1 MKHEI
6 IADVKRDHILNLLN
20 SGRRIDGRGFDE
32 YREVSVEV
40 GINQRAEGSAL
51 VKLGRT
57 QVMVGVKLAVGEPF
71 PDMPDSGVLTTNAEL
86 IPLASPSFERG
97 PPDEDTVELA
107 RVVDRAIRESQCID
121 LEKLCISEGEL
132 VWIVFIDL
140 HPLDY
145 DGNLFDA
152 CTLGAIA
159 ALKNAVFPKLE
170 DGRVDYKTK
179 TEEKL
184 PIVDT
189 PVEVTFAK
197 IGDHILVDPCLEEE
211 EVLDARL
218 TIGYNEK
225 GEIVAMQKG
234 GSGTFT
240 QEEILDIVRRGREKA
255 EFLRKHLPGD
265 SDGKD

>member
-6 IADVKRDHILNLLN
+6 IADVKRDHIVNLLN
-20 SGRRIDGRGFDE
+20 SGKRVDGRAFDE
-32 YREVSVEV
+32 YRELSVEV
-40 GINQRAEGSAL
+40 GVSERAEGSAL
-51 VKLGRT
+51 VKLGKT
-57 QVMVGVKLAVGEPF
+57 QVMVGVKLTVGEPF
-71 PDMPDSGVLTTNAEL
+71 SDMPDSGVLTTNAEL
-86 IPLASPSFERG
+86 VPLASPSFERG

-121 LEKLCISEGEL
+121 LEKLCIKEGEL

-140 HPLDY
+140 HPIDY

-170 DGRVDYKTK
+170 ENGRIDYKTK

-184 PIVDT
+184 PIRDT

-197 IGDHILVDPCLEEE
+197 IGGHIVLDPCLEEE

-218 TIGYNEK
+218 TVGCNER
-225 GEIVAMQKG
+225 GEIVAMQKGG

-240 QEEILDIVRRGREKA
+240 QEEILDIVKRGIEKA
-255 EFLRKHLPGD
+255 EFLRKHLPG
-265 SDGKD
+265 

>member
-1 MKHEI
+1 MNQDI
-6 IADVKRDHILNLLN
+6 IADIRKDHVERLLDE
-20 SGRRIDGRGFDE
+20 GRRVDGRGFDE
-32 YREVSVEV
+32 YRKVSVEV
-40 GINQRAEGSAL
+40 GVNERAEGSAL
-51 VKLGRT
+51 VTLGRT
-57 QVMVGVKLAVGEPF
+57 RVMVGVKLAVGMPF

-86 IPLASPSFERG
+86 IPLASPTFERG

-107 RVVDRAIRESQCID
+107 RVVDRAIRESGCIE
-121 LEKLCISEGEL
+121 LEKLCIEEGEL

-159 ALKNAVFPKLE
+159 ALKNTYMPKLE
-170 DGRVDYKTK
+170 DGKVDYKTR

-184 PIVDT
+184 PVRDT
-189 PVEVTFAK
+189 PVEVTYCK
-197 IGDHILVDPCLEEE
+197 IGRHILLDPCLEEE

-218 TIGYNEK
+218 TVGYNEK

-240 QEEILDIVRRGREKA
+240 KEEIVDIVRKGREKA
-255 EFLRKHLPGD
+255 EFLRQHIPG
-265 SDGKD
+265 